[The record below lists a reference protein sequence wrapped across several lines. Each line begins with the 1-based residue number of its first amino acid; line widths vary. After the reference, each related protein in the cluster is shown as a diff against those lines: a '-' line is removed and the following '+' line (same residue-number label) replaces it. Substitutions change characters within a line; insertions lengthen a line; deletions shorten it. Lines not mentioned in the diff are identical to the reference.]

1 MKVDKFKC
9 SALCTVQSNVQCTSK
24 VRKQGHCTHS
34 RVKWEEMSVKRI
46 GARMKGSIV
55 WRQEAKLE
63 VAGSKMLRFSLG
75 VTRMD
80 RIRNGLSVLKNKNR
94 EARLK
99 WSEHVQRRYSGYIGQ
114 GILKME
120 FLGWRTSV
128 EVCGY
133 SVGGLV

>member
-9 SALCTVQSNVQCTSK
+9 RVLCTVQSNVQCTSE

-34 RVKWEEMSVKRI
+34 RVRWVEMSVKRI

-80 RIRNGLSVLKNKNR
+80 RIRNGLSVLKN
-94 EARLK
+94 
-99 WSEHVQRRYSGYIGQ
+99 
-114 GILKME
+114 
-120 FLGWRTSV
+120 
-128 EVCGY
+128 
-133 SVGGLV
+133 